1 MANHAGTVVAE
12 DGGNDQA
19 QVSVAKDGW
28 AEKGVGGGLF
38 RLALAPISSKEAVV
52 YLQIAPGDPE
62 TFRARLDVIKIP
74 EQYSGVPAVNMT
86 GTQKIPLGP
95 REPEAMKAGLALLP
109 FLNINA
115 PNDTG
120 VILPTTEHLRREMAG
135 TLRAV
140 CKPRKCPS
148 VKEFKKL
155 LASNNPPQ
163 ADSPGLLWPLPRVER
178 NPVNAMGELLSCN
191 ISCNDCEWVIM
202 SDEWNVMADI
212 IVAVTVCHG
221 ARENFCEKCAVV
233 RNIIVISQ
241 IYCGQAG

>member
-1 MANHAGTVVAE
+1 MANHTGTVVAE
-12 DGGNDQA
+12 DGGKDQA
-19 QVSVAKDGW
+19 QVVVAKDKW

-74 EQYSGVPAVNMT
+74 EQFSGVPAVNMT

-115 PNDTG
+115 PDDAG

-140 CKPRKCPS
+140 CKPKKCPS
-148 VKEFKKL
+148 VKEFKRL
-155 LASNNPPQ
+155 LATNNPPQ
-163 ADSPGLLWPLPRVER
+163 ADAPGLLWPLPRAER
-178 NPVNAMGELLSCN
+178 EPVNALGELCFHYFN
-191 ISCNDCEWVIM
+191 ERVPVIM
-202 SDEWNVMADI
+202 SNLRCMGNESGCDSVNCMSVFCRARLVLRNVYL
-212 IVAVTVCHG
+212 
-221 ARENFCEKCAVV
+221 REC
-233 RNIIVISQ
+233 
-241 IYCGQAG
+241 